1 MRPNIDHQVRLII
14 GTSHMRAS
22 RRDFLLGSCGAAI
35 GLATSIEV
43 AHSAQTMDMIA
54 REAQEAARAMPRL
67 SDPMDELAAR
77 IKAIS
82 NVFEVGSPA
91 PEYGYVEKLGD
102 GRGYTVTNYGFCTS
116 TGEVAALINL
126 YAAAVPATPLKRFI
140 DSMPPAREQ
149 DGDLDDFP
157 DAWRAAIGSSDRLAG
172 VCDKEAD
179 RLYFAPAMA
188 AANAAGMHSPIGKL
202 IFYDTWL
209 QHGAGDDPDSFNA
222 IYARAAKKV
231 GGGPPF
237 AEHEFLE
244 TFLAI
249 RKAVLQAPFDPA
261 TRKVWRQ
268 SAPRVDAL
276 TNLLER
282 NPNLAPPVTVANA
295 EVHAIIG

>member
-1 MRPNIDHQVRLII
+1 MRC
-14 GTSHMRAS
+14 S
-22 RRDFLLGSCGAAI
+22 RRYFLLGTCGIAVGLGASSRGALAA
-35 GLATSIEV
+35 SV
-43 AHSAQTMDMIA
+43 QTINMIA
-54 REAQEAARAMPRL
+54 NVAQEAERAMRL
-67 SDPMDELAAR
+67 EGDPEEAALAER

-82 NVFEVGSPA
+82 NVFEVGTPE
-91 PEYGYVEKLGD
+91 PEYDYVEKLGD

-126 YAAAVPATPLKRFI
+126 YAALVPDAPLRRFLE
-140 DSMPPAREQ
+140 SMPPARDE

-157 DAWRAAIGSSDRLAG
+157 VAWRAAIARSDRLAI
-172 VCDKEAD
+172 VCNQEAD
-179 RLYFAPAMA
+179 RLYYAPAVA
-188 AANAAGMHSPIGKL
+188 AAGAAGIKSPVGKL

-222 IYARAAKKV
+222 IFARAARKV

-237 AEHEFLE
+237 AEHAFLSA
-244 TFLAI
+244 FLSI
-249 RKAVLQAPFDPA
+249 RKAVLQAPSDPA

-276 TNLLER
+276 ANLLER

-295 EVHAIIG
+295 EVHAVVG